1 MKLFFISA
9 GALVLTGFILLMTRF
24 WGLSQPYQAYDH
36 AFLKTQRPWMV
47 VKVHDVATGTT
58 LIKRNKDAIF
68 WLDLLKTQDGFFL
81 VQNPSRKALLTPDL
95 LKENFRSDKTYYYD
109 LRFLRLYYDS
119 EVLLEDFLAAFPNQK
134 FILNIQ
140 DNATDVHKSLVQ
152 TVKQSKADDRVL
164 FQSDIELVL
173 QSIKEIQPLGIFG
186 TSQSD
191 LMRLLS
197 FDSIGLLPASPFY
210 GDVFIAPFKV
220 LKRPAFNENILLEMQ
235 RRLKPIIL
243 GPLKNTQEL
252 VDARS
257 LKPDGYIYENS
268 ELFLNELDQ
277 DPAQ

>member
-1 MKLFFISA
+1 
-9 GALVLTGFILLMTRF
+9 
-24 WGLSQPYQAYDH
+24 
-36 AFLKTQRPWMV
+36 MV